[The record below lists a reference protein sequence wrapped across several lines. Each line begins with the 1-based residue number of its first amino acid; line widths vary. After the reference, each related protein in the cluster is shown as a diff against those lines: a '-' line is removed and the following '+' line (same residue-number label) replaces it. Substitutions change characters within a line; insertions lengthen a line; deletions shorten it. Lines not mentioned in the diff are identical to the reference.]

1 MLDYQDYRYILQDTR
16 ILYVGAKFNFGDV
29 AREEEIPFKF
39 RSIIMRCVLGEVDK
53 EDTVESVFY
62 YMKPEG
68 YLYELFLQLRTKVKV
83 SELTLVKHMFG
94 TTEWIYK
101 ERVYKLSEFAA
112 LTKEEKER
120 LGIVVQEVQLS
131 KLAIMTFS
139 I

>member
-29 AREEEIPFKF
+29 AGEEEIPFKF

-83 SELTLVKHMFG
+83 SEFTLVRHMFG

>member
-16 ILYVGAKFNFGDV
+16 TLYVGAKFSFGDI

-39 RSIIMRCVLGEVDK
+39 RSIIMRCALGEVDK

-68 YLYELFLQLRTKVKV
+68 YIYEMFLQLRTKIKV
-83 SELTLVKHMFG
+83 SELTQVKRLFG
-94 TTEWIYK
+94 RTEWIYK
-101 ERVYKLSEFAA
+101 EHLYKLSEFVV
-112 LTKEEKER
+112 LSKEEKER
-120 LGIVVQEVQLS
+120 LGVVVQEIQCS